1 MTKRTKKMSII
12 FLSILLLIGLSLWF
26 FGKDKREAKDFAD
39 KLYSYP
45 LPPETEV
52 IQKGYD
58 YGSSYGG
65 TPLANGNYITA
76 VAYMKLSSNLSEKEL
91 IDYYKAIN
99 GSEIYFEGDEE
110 INTSR
115 TGRTWYEGTTP
126 VNPSQEKNI
135 QKPIELIVQTRTIFL
150 SAFAD
155 FARQ

>member
-1 MTKRTKKMSII
+1 MTKRTKKLTIF
-12 FLSILLLIGLSLWF
+12 FLSIFLLIGLFLWF
-26 FGKDKREAKDFAD
+26 VGKDKREAKDFAD

-52 IQKGYD
+52 INKGYD

-65 TPLANGNYITA
+65 TPQGNGNYITA
-76 VAYMKLSSNLSEKEL
+76 IAYIKLSSNLSEKEL
-91 IDYYKAIN
+91 IDYYKVIKV
-99 GSEIYFEGDEE
+99 SEIYFEGDEE

-115 TGRTWYEGTTP
+115 TGRSWYEGTTP
-126 VNPSQEKNI
+126 VNPNQEKNI